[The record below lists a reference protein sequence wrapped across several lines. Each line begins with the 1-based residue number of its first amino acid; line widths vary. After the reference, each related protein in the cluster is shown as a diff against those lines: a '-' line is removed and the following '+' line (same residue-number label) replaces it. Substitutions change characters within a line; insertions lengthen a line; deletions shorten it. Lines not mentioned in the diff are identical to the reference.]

1 VAADA
6 AVTPAA
12 AGNPAT
18 TAAPAP
24 AGAGGV
30 SAESLRAQ
38 WPAVLDA
45 VKRERRVAW
54 MILSNATVHSLQDG
68 ILTLRFSR
76 DGDLKGFGTSGC
88 DADLKRVL
96 SASFGVNVMVN
107 GIAGGPDSPVPEP
120 VRPDPAP
127 RADLPP
133 PPQES
138 YDTDEEPD
146 DPPLP
151 PGPPEL
157 TGMDLIQRELGAQI
171 ISEIA
176 D

>member
-1 VAADA
+1 
-6 AVTPAA
+6 
-12 AGNPAT
+12 
-18 TAAPAP
+18 
-24 AGAGGV
+24 
-30 SAESLRAQ
+30 
-38 WPAVLDA
+38 
-45 VKRERRVAW
+45 

-107 GIAGGPDSPVPEP
+107 GIAGGGDPVSARGDDPPEP
-120 VRPDPAP
+120 PATREDRPP
-127 RADLPP
+127 RSPGP

-138 YDTDEEPD
+138 YDTDDEPD
-146 DPPLP
+146 DDPLP

-171 ISEIA
+171 ISETA